1 MAGNIAEWVSDWFD
15 MAYYEVSPAVNPKG
29 PEASGMG
36 KKSWR
41 GASWFA
47 GFDQMRCAF
56 REYDDI
62 VASGQLLGFRCAMD
76 APEAA
81 MSGEQ

>member
-1 MAGNIAEWVSDWFD
+1 
-15 MAYYEVSPAVNPKG
+15 
-29 PEASGMG
+29 MG

-47 GFDQMRCAF
+47 GLDHMRCAF

-62 VASGQLLGFRCAMD
+62 VASGQIIGFRCAMD
-76 APEAA
+76 APKDE
-81 MSGEQ
+81 